1 MCAGMQGKAQSL
13 APVAPSKRVAHRLEC
28 DAWAMFWNAPL
39 PPSLWDFIY
48 QNMWCKLWV
57 RVRLFPWL
65 QVIDCPLCGKD
76 ETSRHAI
83 KYCKFFKHVQRAMHS
98 CFRDWRI
105 QGKTGPWIQL
115 PIAQTLH
122 TAPVTV
128 LWCARKAHQGARSVV
143 SMGASPSMED
153 LVTKWAGEINV
164 ATRWEPLKQH
174 SKALVEFHATLLFFL
189 RERTIPQRHIKWQ
202 QYCPSAVPGMSSYP
216 KQQRQEER
224 KATLAKQVKA
234 LVHTYLREGW
244 KTFFFNGSAKRY
256 DECGYV
262 GGI

>member
-1 MCAGMQGKAQSL
+1 
-13 APVAPSKRVAHRLEC
+13 
-28 DAWAMFWNAPL
+28 
-39 PPSLWDFIY
+39 
-48 QNMWCKLWV
+48 
-57 RVRLFPWL
+57 
-65 QVIDCPLCGKD
+65 
-76 ETSRHAI
+76 
-83 KYCKFFKHVQRAMHS
+83 
-98 CFRDWRI
+98 
-105 QGKTGPWIQL
+105 
-115 PIAQTLH
+115 
-122 TAPVTV
+122 
-128 LWCARKAHQGARSVV
+128 
-143 SMGASPSMED
+143 MGASPSMED

-189 RERTIPQRHIKWQ
+189 REITIPQRHIQWQ
-202 QYCPSAVPGMSSYP
+202 QYCPSAVPGMSSDP

-262 GGI
+262 GGIWMLFSGSLGISGPPSIKMNGRLTTGRNSRPPSPPSSRLHSTQQCSETLNMS